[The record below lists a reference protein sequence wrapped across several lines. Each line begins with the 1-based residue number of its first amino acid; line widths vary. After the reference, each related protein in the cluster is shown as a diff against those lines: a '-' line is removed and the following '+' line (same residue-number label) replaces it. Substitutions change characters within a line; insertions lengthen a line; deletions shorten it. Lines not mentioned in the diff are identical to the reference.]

1 MSNII
6 SREQI
11 LNLDELVT
19 KLHAYVQEENGKY
32 QSSLDPYGVEYKDLF
47 ATQLLT
53 ICRDRDG
60 ICALSDVRRQCR
72 TINGDF
78 PVTPFALTA
87 FATVE
92 TCEID
97 HIIIEVASKI
107 ITIPFQYI
115 EFTPKVKVK

>member
-11 LNLDELVT
+11 LNVDVLVT
-19 KLHAYVQEENGKY
+19 KLHAYIQEEHGKY
-32 QSSLDPYGVEYKDLF
+32 QSSLDPYGVEYNDLF

-72 TINGDF
+72 TINGDL

-97 HIIIEVASKI
+97 HIIIEI
-107 ITIPFQYI
+107 
-115 EFTPKVKVK
+115 

>member
-1 MSNII
+1 MY
-6 SREQI
+6 
-11 LNLDELVT
+11 LV
-19 KLHAYVQEENGKY
+19 Y
-32 QSSLDPYGVEYKDLF
+32 QSSLDPYGVEYNDLF

-72 TINGDF
+72 TINGDL

-97 HIIIEVASKI
+97 HIIIEI
-107 ITIPFQYI
+107 
-115 EFTPKVKVK
+115 